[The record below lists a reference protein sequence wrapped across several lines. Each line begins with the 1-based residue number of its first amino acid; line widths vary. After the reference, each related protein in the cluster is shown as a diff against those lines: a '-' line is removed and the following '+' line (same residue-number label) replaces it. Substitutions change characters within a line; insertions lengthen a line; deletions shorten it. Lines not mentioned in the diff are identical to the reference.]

1 MSTQL
6 KRDLQQLL
14 KETKQ
19 DGKPNTEDLV
29 QRLKE
34 KPAYKRTSEGV
45 LRLHIEK
52 FFETKQP
59 SATKDLD
66 VEVELQKRQ
75 SMDDPGANG
84 LIKPLKFDNYPVI
97 FFEDLGGMTN
107 IKNNAKQY
115 IQVNIR
121 NRHLYSSLGL
131 KNSPK
136 HLLINGP
143 QGTGKSTLAIAICN
157 EAELNFLKL
166 SLYDPR
172 IYSSLND
179 GKMSTFLRSVKN
191 STPCAIIL
199 DDIDSFFS
207 GESVTKENE
216 RKTLQNLLNFF
227 DEIVDL
233 DIFVIGIVTKIEK
246 LNSALM
252 RSGRFETRL
261 DMKIPDETERERIL
275 THMIKNKAVDE
286 LDLKELGISTAGF
299 VASDLQSLLVKAA
312 EEAIKDYL
320 GGQDEHSVSE
330 NGCRQSCQ
338 FEETSQSMVIE
349 SHDKQDSIKD
359 NGTEE
364 ATFKIQQKH
373 FAMAVPQV
381 MPIIKK
387 EGFTSIPSTT
397 WSDIGA
403 LESLKTELDR
413 LIIKPIQNPE
423 ICSKFS
429 IRRQAGVL
437 LYGPPGCGKT
447 MLAKAVAN
455 ACRANFIYVKG
466 PELLSKYVGESEK
479 AVRGLFE
486 RAKLSAPCLIFF
498 DEIDGLCPKRGSDGN
513 QVIERVVN
521 QLLTE
526 MNGVEE
532 LNQIYLIG
540 ATNRPDIIDR
550 AILRPERL
558 GVHLYVPL
566 PDSRD
571 QIDILRTILRKKPLD
586 QSVEVEKLVEKFNLI
601 NFSGA
606 DLNAFVEAAARNAA
620 WSDIQK
626 ERIGM
631 DDFIQAYQSAKSSI
645 TPADV
650 VYYQELLAKFR

>member
-1 MSTQL
+1 MGSQL
-6 KRDLQQLL
+6 KRDIQELL
-14 KETKQ
+14 KDTKP
-19 DGKPNTEDLV
+19 DGKLNTEDLLH
-29 QRLKE
+29 RLKE
-34 KPAYKRTSEGV
+34 KPAYKRTAEGV
-45 LRLHIEK
+45 LRVHIDK
-52 FFETKQP
+52 FFDAKQ
-59 SATKDLD
+59 AALKKDI
-66 VEVELQKRQ
+66 EAEAELQKRQ

-97 FFEDLGGMTN
+97 AFDDLGGMGD
-107 IKNNAKQY
+107 IKAKAMQY

-143 QGTGKSTLAIAICN
+143 QGTGKTTLATAICN

-179 GKMSTFLRSVKN
+179 GKMSTFLKSAKN

-275 THMIKNKAVDE
+275 DHMIKDKAVGD
-286 LDLKELGISTAGF
+286 LDLKELGIATAGF

-312 EEAIKDYL
+312 EAAIKNYL
-320 GGQDEHSVSE
+320 AEESDDCPSE
-330 NGCRQSCQ
+330 NGHHKK
-338 FEETSQSMVIE
+338 SQSEENVRSMIIE
-349 SHDKQDSIKD
+349 SNDKQSKQE
-359 NGTEE
+359 NGHSEP
-364 ATFKIQQKH
+364 AFKIQQKH
-373 FAMAVPQV
+373 FEMAVPQV

-413 LIIKPIQNPE
+413 LIIKPIQNPD

-558 GVHLYVPL
+558 GVHLFVPL
-566 PDSRD
+566 PNTDD
-571 QIDILRTILRKKPLD
+571 QIDILRTILKKKPLD
-586 QSVEVEKLVEKFNLI
+586 QTVDVEKLVKKFNLN

-606 DLNAFVEAAARNAA
+606 DLNALVEAAARNAA
-620 WSDIQK
+620 WTEVPK
-626 ERIGM
+626 EYIDM
-631 DDFIQAYQSAKSSI
+631 EDFVVAYRSAKPSI
-645 TPADV
+645 TEDDV
-650 VYYQELLAKFR
+650 RYYQDLLAKFR